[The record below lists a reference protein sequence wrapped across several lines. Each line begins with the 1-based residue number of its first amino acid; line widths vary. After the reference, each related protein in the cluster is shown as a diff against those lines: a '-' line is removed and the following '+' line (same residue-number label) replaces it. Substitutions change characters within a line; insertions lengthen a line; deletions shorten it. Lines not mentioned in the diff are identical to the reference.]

1 MFAVTMQVAKAVLQK
16 NANVR
21 KSSEGALKGLSMQI
35 NAVAVLPERFQCSF
49 LISLLLPPTVGD
61 PSCLKR
67 RGIVDD

>member
-35 NAVAVLPERFQCSF
+35 NPLLQCYLSVF
-49 LISLLLPPTVGD
+49 NAAF
-61 PSCLKR
+61 
-67 RGIVDD
+67 